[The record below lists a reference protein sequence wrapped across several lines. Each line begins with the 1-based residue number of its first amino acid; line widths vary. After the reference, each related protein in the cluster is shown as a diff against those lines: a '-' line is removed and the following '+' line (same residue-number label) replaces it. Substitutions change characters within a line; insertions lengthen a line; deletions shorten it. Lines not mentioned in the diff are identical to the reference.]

1 METTPPDLTFYQ
13 HLRNIADPRG
23 AQGKQF
29 PWDFLLTLLS
39 AALATG
45 QRRLSEIHAWV
56 QAHGDELLA
65 PWGQR
70 VPRLPSYAT
79 LRRVVVQVDVQQV
92 ETAVAAHSQQ
102 LPDPGL
108 ASAPACP
115 AEPGSALQGQA
126 LDGKT
131 ARGPLAHG
139 EPRTDLVSLVRHR
152 DGRVLAQARVPLL
165 RREQTVVPQLLA
177 GRDLTGVVITVD
189 ALHTHPALA
198 QQILDQHGAYLMI
211 VKRNQPQVWEAI
223 DILFQ
228 SPPLPCDL
236 EDRCQSRTV
245 NKGHGRLEIRT
256 LTASALLAD
265 YVNWPG
271 AYWVL
276 QRTCQR
282 QILKTGRQSQE
293 VTYAITSL
301 DPTRASLARV
311 EQLWRGHW
319 TIENKVHYVRDV
331 TFGEDTCPVH
341 RGQAPHVLA
350 TLRNGVL
357 NLLRQAGWHNIAA
370 ALRHYAAS
378 ATQTLRLLGVGFS

>member
-1 METTPPDLTFYQ
+1 MTFYQ
-13 HLRNIADPRG
+13 HLRNISDPRG

-29 PWDFLLTLLS
+29 PWDFLLTVLS
-39 AALATG
+39 AALTAG

-56 QAHGDELLA
+56 QAHGDELVA
-65 PWGQR
+65 HWGSA

-79 LRRVVVQVDVQQV
+79 LRRVVLQVDVQQV
-92 ETAVAAHSQQ
+92 ESAVAAHGQQ
-102 LPDPGL
+102 CADSLA
-108 ASAPACP
+108 ASALAGPAG
-115 AEPGSALQGQA
+115 PGRDMQGQA

-131 ARGPLAHG
+131 VRGPLAHG
-139 EPRTDLVSLVRHR
+139 EPRTDLVSLVRHE
-152 DGRVLAQARVPLL
+152 DGQVLAQARIPPQ
-165 RREQTVVPQLLA
+165 RGEPAVVSQVLA
-177 GRDLTGVVITVD
+177 GRDLTGIVITVD

-198 QQILDQHGAYLMI
+198 QQIRDQHGDYLMI
-211 VKRNQPQVWEAI
+211 VKRNQPQLWEAI

-228 SPPLPCDL
+228 APPLPRDI
-236 EDRCQSRTV
+236 EDRCQTRTV
-245 NKGHGRLEIRT
+245 QKGHGRLEIRT

-293 VTYAITSL
+293 VTYGITSL
-301 DPTRASLARV
+301 EPSRASLERV

-331 TFGEDTCPVH
+331 TLGEDTCLVH

-350 TLRNGVL
+350 ALRNGVL
-357 NLLRQAGWHNIAA
+357 NLLRQAGWRNIAA

-378 ATQTLRLLGVGFS
+378 ATETLALLGVGVS